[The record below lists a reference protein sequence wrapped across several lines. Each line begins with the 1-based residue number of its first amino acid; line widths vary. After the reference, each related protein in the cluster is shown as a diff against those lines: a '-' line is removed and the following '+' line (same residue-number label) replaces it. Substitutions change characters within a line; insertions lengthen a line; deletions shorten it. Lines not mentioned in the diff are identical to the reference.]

1 MSSRYKNRVV
11 TKNSNELY
19 ETFFEDRGV
28 NQVRHYRTPKIKHL
42 TSRERR
48 SLADVK
54 VVWTQGL
61 RFWQIAD
68 KYYGDSKYWWVIAWY
83 NQRPTEA
90 SIKTGQI
97 LLVPTPLERVLELA
111 GY

>member
-1 MSSRYKNRVV
+1 MNRYDSTYVYGARQKFYGT
-11 TKNSNELY
+11 TKYPIVPLSFRDIYVFTQE
-19 ETFFEDRGV
+19 EDRYD
-28 NQVRHYRTPKIKHL
+28 Q
-42 TSRERR
+42 
-48 SLADVK
+48 LA
-54 VVWTQGL
+54 QE
-61 RFWQIAD
+61 
-68 KYYGDSKYWWVIAWY
+68 YYGDSKYWWVIAWY